1 MFPELAR
8 FTDLG
13 LLLLRLM
20 VGLVFVTSSY
30 RHLKDPAARAKDIG
44 MSTGFT
50 IFLGIAEVAGGLGI
64 AFGVLTQLA
73 AFGLILIMLGA
84 IQKKIF
90 SLAYRLLGRQSLR
103 LALRPDVDPDEPGN
117 RIHRRWRLRAEAIRI
132 PLRLLPFENLFYAQ
146 TTSGVWIRAQSMHRL
161 TARLLLLFAF
171 VGHLAPDACCLR
183 KTVHHCHSSLTS
195 EFLQLASGDGSCC
208 THDCCHAV
216 TRARWAYAQP
226 PAAVSAEP
234 VVSPCLTRYS
244 TASPSADAASFQ
256 STRAP
261 PNFSIA

>member
-1 MFPELAR
+1 MASMFPELAR

-90 SLAYRLLGRQSLR
+90 VWHTGFWGAKAYGWHYDLMLILMNLVIAFTDGGAYVLR
-103 LALRPDVDPDEPGN
+103 R
-117 RIHRRWRLRAEAIRI
+117 
-132 PLRLLPFENLFYAQ
+132 
-146 TTSGVWIRAQSMHRL
+146 
-161 TARLLLLFAF
+161 
-171 VGHLAPDACCLR
+171 
-183 KTVHHCHSSLTS
+183 
-195 EFLQLASGDGSCC
+195 
-208 THDCCHAV
+208 
-216 TRARWAYAQP
+216 
-226 PAAVSAEP
+226 
-234 VVSPCLTRYS
+234 
-244 TASPSADAASFQ
+244 
-256 STRAP
+256 
-261 PNFSIA
+261 